1 MKRQKYPSRSWS
13 RLITLATLSVL
24 TGCSGGGG
32 NTITDVSGPVASMP
46 PPPPPPQPINNLPT
60 EADVIYGSGL
70 TTSGAVSLL
79 LDIYQ
84 PDGAC
89 TSPRPFVVGIHGG
102 GFTGGTKSASTWRDN
117 MAAVAEAG
125 FVGLSID
132 YRLVGDDPVASA
144 EFQPIADDFDA
155 LITQLGLGDRQRAQL
170 NAAVAAF
177 EDTVT
182 ALEWARDNAATRCL
196 DIDRFALWGSSA
208 GAITSLHVAHGL
220 DEYFIDRPEPRVV
233 IDYWGQVFQRDLIDA
248 GGPPLMI
255 IHGTDDQ
262 TVIYQ
267 DTAVPLAAEAD
278 AVGLPYSFYTIQDG
292 PHGFGAVDPARV
304 AINGESALTVTIKFI
319 ADHLQDRSPN
329 YEVQTIIPN

>member
-1 MKRQKYPSRSWS
+1 MRRGKNPNRFW
-13 RLITLATLSVL
+13 LCLVALATLSVL
-24 TGCSGGGG
+24 AGCSGGGG
-32 NTITDVSGPVASMP
+32 STTAPAPPPPVASP
-46 PPPPPPQPINNLPT
+46 PPPPITNLTT
-60 EADVIYGSGL
+60 ETDVIYGSGL
-70 TTSGAVSLL
+70 TTSGAVNLL

-84 PDGAC
+84 PDGPC
-89 TSPRPFVVGIHGG
+89 TTPPPFVVGIHGG
-102 GFTGGTKSASTWRDN
+102 GFTGGKKSASAWEDN
-117 MAAVAEAG
+117 MAAVVEAG

-132 YRLVGDDPVASA
+132 YRVVGDDPVASA
-144 EFQPIADDFDA
+144 EFQPIANDFDA
-155 LITQLGLGDRQRAQL
+155 LVTQLGLGDRQRAQL

-182 ALEWARDNAATRCL
+182 ALEWARDNATTRCL
-196 DIDRFALWGSSA
+196 DIDRFALWGASA

-255 IHGTDDQ
+255 IHGTADQ

-278 AVGLPYSFYTIQDG
+278 AVGLSYSFYTIQDG
-292 PHGFGAVDPARV
+292 PHGFGAIDPARV
-304 AINGESALTVTIKFI
+304 SINGETALSVTINFI
-319 ADHLQDRSPN
+319 ADHLLDGSPN
-329 YEVQTIIPN
+329 YEVKTIIPN